1 MSSTFSPLKDQPH
14 YIFSVGAGEDVGSSL
29 ASIELR
35 LPGVLA
41 YGHFHRDRRWYR
53 MTKMLREDPNAEVD
67 SFDYYRAYVPIN
79 AAWLFEQ
86 QAYSDNLTY
95 HVEHAINVDDIFAW
109 PTGDAEGLAT
119 MAEYGR
125 QVVRNLVES
134 GEVKPFVADLITD
147 YQARGVYWSSTRP
160 WSKFVYPCGCI
171 SGDTIMTV
179 NRGGKAFRLRLD
191 ELVRK
196 FNGGLTRGRRWSSLP
211 TRVQSMDAEGYR
223 VLNTV
228 EAAVC
233 SGEKEVFEVRVD
245 THLGGSD
252 TIKATRDHRFWTPAG
267 WRRLYELQAG
277 SQVAVMSPF
286 GKRAWPE
293 VLRRRERGAK
303 KSYQREG
310 RVGLHHHPFASRW
323 WCGRDNRENATV
335 YVHRLVVEARI
346 NGVTYEELLDRICA
360 GDVRGLELL
369 DPKVWHVH
377 HVDHDITNNRD
388 ENLELLTAGEHARR
402 HGDRRKV
409 TPQRQFTRVLSIE
422 SRGVE
427 MTYDL
432 SMAAPHHNFIA
443 NGFVVHNSGK
453 TLTSMLSALTR
464 PGPVCVVAPAKARRV
479 WWDQVQ
485 EYTNVVPYRV
495 IPQGQMRRD
504 DQTFEQYLEDCRVEQ
519 RRPFVVFGAQSLP
532 DHVDKVAELQP
543 SVLVFDELHTFG
555 QAKRW
560 KAVFNSAGEVEF
572 EKRRTKTDTRET
584 RAVAAMD
591 VSRLP
596 SLRLRIGLTA
606 TPLDDGR
613 PRRVW
618 SQLDLLAPGSY
629 GMGFYGFAKRYCAA
643 KEGEYGGLDDK
654 GSSHIDELKL
664 RASYLM
670 QEVTHTESHGQL
682 PPTRV
687 QVVWLDPSDQN
698 RPAAFKRLIAKAEKE
713 ALKTRSEFDQE
724 RALEANLM
732 EAASRKRKY
741 VVEEVLEGL
750 RGGGKVVLFTARRQD
765 CEDWMSYVEKAL
777 TREVKQKNFGG
788 RMPSLWWG
796 HGGTDERERE
806 DMVSAFRQHDGP
818 CLLIGT
824 GQAFGESVDG
834 LQTADLAIFS
844 MLPWRPGDFEQWKGR
859 FDRIGGRP
867 TLLKVVLARK
877 TYDEKVAGILAD
889 KIAPIKAFLAAEQ
902 YQGMDDKLLGID
914 DHNKMKASIMAT
926 LFGEE

>member
-1 MSSTFSPLKDQPH
+1 VSSTFSPLKDQPH
-14 YIFSVGAGEDVGSSL
+14 YIFAVAASAEAGSDL
-29 ASIELR
+29 AGIEQR

-53 MTKMLREDPNAEVD
+53 MTKMLQDNPNAEVD
-67 SFDYYRAYVPIN
+67 SFDHYRAYVPVN
-79 AAWLFEQ
+79 AAWLFER
-86 QAYSDNLTY
+86 QAHNDGLTY

-125 QVVRNLVES
+125 QVVRRMVES

-160 WSKFVYPCGCI
+160 WAKLVYPCG
-171 SGDTIMTV
+171 
-179 NRGGKAFRLRLD
+179 
-191 ELVRK
+191 
-196 FNGGLTRGRRWSSLP
+196 
-211 TRVQSMDAEGYR
+211 
-223 VLNTV
+223 
-228 EAAVC
+228 
-233 SGEKEVFEVRVD
+233 
-245 THLGGSD
+245 
-252 TIKATRDHRFWTPAG
+252 
-267 WRRLYELQAG
+267 
-277 SQVAVMSPF
+277 
-286 GKRAWPE
+286 
-293 VLRRRERGAK
+293 
-303 KSYQREG
+303 
-310 RVGLHHHPFASRW
+310 
-323 WCGRDNRENATV
+323 
-335 YVHRLVVEARI
+335 
-346 NGVTYEELLDRICA
+346 
-360 GDVRGLELL
+360 
-369 DPKVWHVH
+369 
-377 HVDHDITNNRD
+377 
-388 ENLELLTAGEHARR
+388 
-402 HGDRRKV
+402 
-409 TPQRQFTRVLSIE
+409 
-422 SRGVE
+422 
-427 MTYDL
+427 
-432 SMAAPHHNFIA
+432 
-443 NGFVVHNSGK
+443 SGK

-464 PGPVCVVAPAKARRV
+464 PGAVCVVAPAKARRV

-572 EKRRTKTDTRET
+572 EKRRTNTDTRET

-732 EAASRKRKY
+732 EAASRKRTY
-741 VVEEVLEGL
+741 VIDEVLEGL

-777 TREVKQKNFGG
+777 TREVAQGLFGG
-788 RMPSLWWG
+788 AMPSLWWG

-834 LQTADLAIFS
+834 LQTADLAIFA

-889 KIAPIKAFLAAEQ
+889 KITPIQEFLAAEQ

-914 DHNKMKASIMAT
+914 DHNKMKASVLTA